1 MRRTWPTVVAL
12 LIIPAL
18 LEAQAVVATAARVVP
33 GDSVDAVFPARMREL
48 GIPGASVTVIRSGQV
63 VLNRG
68 FGLADVELAAPARST
83 TRYRVGSLAK
93 PLTAVALGILV
104 DEGRL
109 DLDAEVQAYV
119 PTFPRKPWPV
129 TVRQLA
135 GHQAGIRHYKD
146 GEFEN
151 QRFYPTLLDG
161 LRMFED
167 DSLLFEPGTR
177 YSYSSFGYNLL
188 GAVIEGASGVPY
200 LQFMHDRV
208 FAPLGMTATVADF
221 PDSIIVGRTRFYS
234 GPDGTAPLQNAPYV
248 DNSYKWPS
256 GGFLASTED
265 LARFGQAMLDGKL
278 LTRGTRDVMWTPM
291 HLRDGTATSYGIGW
305 NVGTDPQGRRYVS
318 HTGGSI
324 GGISVLALYPD
335 QHLVVAIAVNT
346 DKGLNALTGRVAGW
360 YAAEEVPQ

>member
-1 MRRTWPTVVAL
+1 MRRIWPTVFAL
-12 LIIPAL
+12 LIMPAL
-18 LEAQAVVATAARVVP
+18 LDAQAAVATAARLVP
-33 GDSVDAVFPARMREL
+33 SDSVDAVFPARMREL
-48 GIPGASVTVIRSGQV
+48 GIPGASVTVIRNGEV

-68 FGLADVELAAPARST
+68 FGLADVELAAQAQST
-83 TRYRVGSLAK
+83 TRYRMGSLAK
-93 PLTAVALGILV
+93 PFTAVALGILI

-109 DLDAEVQAYV
+109 DLDAEVQRYV
-119 PTFPRKPWPV
+119 PSFPRKPWPV

-200 LQFMHDRV
+200 LQFMRDRV
-208 FAPLGMTATVADF
+208 FTPLGMRATVPDF
-221 PDSIIVGRTRFYS
+221 PDSIIVGRTRFYA
-234 GPDGTAPLQNAPYV
+234 GPDTGGPLRNAPYV

-256 GGFLASTED
+256 GGCLSSTED

-278 LTRGTRDVMWTPM
+278 LTKGTRDVMWTPM
-291 HLRDGTATSYGIGW
+291 RLRDGTVTSYGVGW
-305 NVGTDPQGRRYVS
+305 NVGSDQQGRRYVA

-324 GGISVLALYPD
+324 GGVSVLALYPD

-346 DKGLNALTGRVAGW
+346 DKGLNALTGRVATW

>member
-1 MRRTWPTVVAL
+1 MAG
-12 LIIPAL
+12 
-18 LEAQAVVATAARVVP
+18 AARVVP
-33 GDSVDAVFPARMREL
+33 RDSVEAVFPARMREL
-48 GIPGASVTVIRSGQV
+48 GIPGASVTVIRDGQV

-83 TRYRVGSLAK
+83 TRYRVGSIAK
-93 PLTAVALGILV
+93 PFTAVALGLLV

-109 DLDAEVQAYV
+109 DLDAEVQRYV

-135 GHQAGIRHYKD
+135 GHQAGIRHYKE

-151 QRFYPTLLDG
+151 QRYYPTLRDG

-177 YSYSSFGYNLL
+177 FGYSSFGYNLL

-208 FAPLGMTATVADF
+208 FAPLGMNATLADF
-221 PDSIIVGRTRFYS
+221 PDSIIPGRTSFYA
-234 GPDGTAPLQNAPYV
+234 GPDSGSPLRNAPYV

-256 GGFLASTED
+256 GGFLSTTED
-265 LARFGQAMLDGKL
+265 LARFGQALLDGKL
-278 LTRGTRDVMWTPM
+278 LTAATREMMWTPM
-291 HLRDGTATSYGIGW
+291 PLRDGTATSYGVGW
-305 NVGTDPQGRRYVS
+305 NVGTDQQGRRYVA

-346 DKGLNALTGRVAGW
+346 DKGLNALTGRVATW
-360 YAAEEVPQ
+360 YAAEEGPR